1 MNILKGLKQVCLD
14 QNQDEKLYIANSQK
28 VSEMIVQLFMAKF
41 YQNSIKNIQIDLKMP
56 EQQIQVNNQ
65 KQVEKV
71 GKVNMI
77 IKGYINKEP
86 IEDEEFKNVNIAA
99 QDIVLKPFI
108 YSLDQNEHLD
118 AQMQTADEK
127 R

>member
-1 MNILKGLKQVCLD
+1 
-14 QNQDEKLYIANSQK
+14 
-28 VSEMIVQLFMAKF
+28 
-41 YQNSIKNIQIDLKMP
+41 
-56 EQQIQVNNQ
+56 
-65 KQVEKV
+65 
-71 GKVNMI
+71 MI